1 MHKIPLYLHRI
12 RITSVMNE
20 RSYLLRL
27 CDKELQLALQS
38 SGAVLI
44 EGAKWCG
51 KTRTASNAAK
61 SVLYMQDPDHTASYQ
76 AMADTKPS
84 LLLKGATPRLI
95 DEWQM
100 APVLWDAIRF
110 EVDKSG
116 AAGQFIL
123 TGSAV
128 PAYNLTAHTGTGRFS
143 RLLMRP
149 MSLFESNESN
159 GSVSLGELFNGNQAI
174 EAMSDLT
181 IEKIAFALCRGGWPA
196 CVRKNETS
204 ALRMARDY
212 VEAVINHDVSRVDDV
227 EKNPER
233 VRLLLRSLAR
243 NVATPAS
250 IQTIKNDLEAIDI
263 SISDKTISS
272 YLNALR
278 RIFVVEDLPSWLP
291 SMRSKTAIRTSSK
304 RHFVDPSIATAVLR
318 TNPDGLLNDFL
329 TFGFLFESLCTR
341 DIRVYAQA
349 IDGDVFHY
357 RDKSG
362 LESDLIVRLRDGR
375 WAAIEV
381 KLGNRQ
387 IEEAAQNLLALKAK
401 IDEDKMG
408 QASFLLVITG
418 GQFAYRRNDGVLV
431 APIGCLRD

>member
-1 MHKIPLYLHRI
+1 MSDK
-12 RITSVMNE
+12 
-20 RSYLLRL
+20 SYILRL
-27 CDKELQLALQS
+27 CDQELQIALQS
-38 SGAVLI
+38 AGAVLI

-51 KTRTASNAAK
+51 KTRTASNVSQ
-61 SVLYMQDPDHTASYQ
+61 SVLYMQDPDNTVAYQ

-84 LLLKGATPRLI
+84 LLLKGNTPRLI
-95 DEWQM
+95 DEWQI

-110 EVDKSG
+110 EVDKR
-116 AAGQFIL
+116 ADVGQFIL

-128 PAYNLTAHTGTGRFS
+128 PTDNITAHTGTGRIS
-143 RLLMRP
+143 RILMRP
-149 MSLFESNESN
+149 MSLFESGESN
-159 GSVSLGELFNGNQAI
+159 GSVSLKALFDGYKDI
-174 EAMSDLT
+174 EAISYLT

-196 CVRKNETS
+196 SIKQNETA

-212 VEAVINHDVSRVDDV
+212 VEAVINYDVSRVDNV

-233 VRLLLRSLAR
+233 VRMLLRSLAR
-243 NVATPAS
+243 NVATMAS
-250 IQTIKNDLEAIDI
+250 IETIKNDIEATDA

-278 RIFVVEDLPSWLP
+278 RIFVVEDLPAWSP
-291 SMRSKTAIRTSSK
+291 SLRSKTAIRTSAK

-318 TNPDGLLNDFL
+318 TNPDGVLNDFK

-341 DIRVYAQA
+341 DVRVYAQA
-349 IDGDVFHY
+349 IDADVFHY
-357 RDKSG
+357 RDKSE

-381 KLGNRQ
+381 KLGNKQ

-401 IDEDKMG
+401 IDENKMG
-408 QASFLLVITG
+408 EASFLMVLTG
-418 GQFAYRRNDGVLV
+418 GQFAFRRKDDVLV
-431 APIGCLRD
+431 VPIGCLRN